1 MSQCPQPIPKSLG
14 DDRIIIGIDW
24 ADREHVV
31 CTIDPQRLQPLF
43 HTLAHQPEAIAQW
56 AAELRARYPDRPL
69 CVSLETSQGPLFQAL
84 LAAGGFT
91 LFPVNPKQLA
101 RFRQVF
107 SPTGKKDDRADAG
120 LLARLLLQHPEQ
132 LRACHPDDELTRRL
146 ARLTELRRTLV
157 EQQKACIQQ
166 LAAALKL
173 YFPLLVQLFGGK
185 LQQPL
190 VLALLQRWPTL
201 SALRRASPA
210 TLRKELAAHG
220 VRHPE
225 RQDELI
231 RQFRAAAPLTED
243 AALIEP
249 QAAYAQHLARQL
261 AELARTIGQFE
272 SDITEATAA
281 HPDAPLFRSLPGAG
295 NALVPRLIAA
305 LGSDRDRYESA
316 EELQNLSG
324 IAPVTIQSG
333 QSRRVQRRRA
343 CPKFLRQTFHE
354 FADHA
359 RRWSSWSKAWYD
371 HKRAA
376 GMKHQAAVRALAY
389 KWIRIIFRLW
399 KQRELY
405 SEARYIEALLR
416 SRSPIAP
423 ALMKSAIQA

>member
-1 MSQCPQPIPKSLG
+1 MSQHPQPVPPTP
-14 DDRIIIGIDW
+14 DDRRMIIGIDW
-24 ADREHVV
+24 ADREHSV
-31 CTIDPQRLQPLF
+31 CLIDPLRPQPQF
-43 HTLAHQPEAIAQW
+43 HTLAQQPAAIAQW
-56 AAELRARYPDRPL
+56 AAELRARYPDRAL
-69 CVSLETSQGPLFQAL
+69 CVCLETSEGPLFHAL
-84 LAAGGFT
+84 LAAGCFT
-91 LFPVNPKQLA
+91 LFPVNPKQSA
-101 RFRQVF
+101 RFREVF
-107 SPTGKKDDRADAG
+107 SPTGKKDDRADAHA
-120 LLARLLLQHPEQ
+120 LARLLLQHPDQ
-132 LRACHPDDELTRRL
+132 LRACRPDDELTRRL

-157 EQQKACIQQ
+157 EQQKSCTQQ

-190 VLALLQRWPTL
+190 ALALLQRWPTL
-201 SALRRASPA
+201 AALRRASPA
-210 TLRKELAAHG
+210 TLRKVLATHA
-220 VRHPE
+220 VRNPL

-272 SDITEATAA
+272 SEIAEATAA

-295 NALVPRLIAA
+295 DALVPRLIAA
-305 LGSDRDRYESA
+305 LGSDRQRYESA
-316 EELQNLSG
+316 EELQNVSG

-354 FADHA
+354 FADQA
-359 RRWSSWSKAWYD
+359 RKWSSWSRAWYEQ
-371 HKRAA
+371 KRAA
-376 GMKHQAAVRALAY
+376 GMKHQAAVRALAF

-399 KQRELY
+399 QQGELY
-405 SEARYIEALLR
+405 SEQRYIEALIR
-416 SRSPIAP
+416 SHSPIARVLVNP
-423 ALMKSAIQA
+423 PPQA